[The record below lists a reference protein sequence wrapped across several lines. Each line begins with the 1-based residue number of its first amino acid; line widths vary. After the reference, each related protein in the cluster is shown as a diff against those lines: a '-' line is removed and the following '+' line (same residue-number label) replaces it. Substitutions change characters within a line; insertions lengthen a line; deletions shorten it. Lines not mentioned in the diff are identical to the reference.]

1 MDYTHQRRWIASEF
15 FWKVLL
21 CSCKPSRNIRASLWY
36 ICQPKLIPT
45 LFWAQWPIKAPCL
58 FIRIQCVKTK
68 KKNKKQKEIVHNR
81 FSIFCLNTELST
93 TTGILPAFFMQTI
106 LLTVVL
112 ISVLLESCQGY
123 SSFSTSLR
131 VGTPCELYINTDANK
146 TVRVKIWWSSVFSLF
161 VASVPSESSNTTVN
175 SCPLEF

>member
-1 MDYTHQRRWIASEF
+1 MVYMSTKTDTHIILSSMTY
-15 FWKVLL
+15 K
-21 CSCKPSRNIRASLWY
+21 SS
-36 ICQPKLIPT
+36 
-45 LFWAQWPIKAPCL
+45 L
-58 FIRIQCVKTK
+58 FIYQNPVSKLKKKT
-68 KKNKKQKEIVHNR
+68 KNKKRLCTTVFLSFVWTQSKR
-81 FSIFCLNTELST
+81 FCLVTEPST

-146 TVRVKIWWSSVFSLF
+146 TVKVKIWWSSVFSLF
-161 VASVPSESSNTTVN
+161 VASIPSESSNTTVN